1 MEVGVNGAVI
11 AGLGTGLRA
20 GLCAGLCA
28 RAGKVLS
35 GEPAAEQAVKKKNA
49 YLVLIDEEASENAKK
64 ALSDA
69 CAYYGAPLRTLP
81 AGCLG
86 QAIGKPGRMAA
97 AITDQTLAKRL
108 IERIECQ

>member
-1 MEVGVNGAVI
+1 M
-11 AGLGTGLRA
+11 L
-20 GLCAGLCA
+20 GLCA

-97 AITDQTLAKRL
+97 AMELLSELAGQRQIL
-108 IERIECQ
+108 LFTCQNREQAWMDTNGKETCNGSK

>member
-1 MEVGVNGAVI
+1 MDSKAL
-11 AGLGTGLRA
+11 GLL
-20 GLCAGLCA
+20 GLCA

-49 YLVLIDEEASENAKK
+49 YLVLIDEAASENAKK

-81 AGCLG
+81 AGCAWAG
-86 QAIGKPGRMAA
+86 DRQSPAA
-97 AITDQTLAKRL
+97 WRRPLPTRRL
-108 IERIECQ
+108 QNA